1 MNPATTVKRISRRF
15 GVWRYS
21 AIELLA
27 ALILLLAVM
36 PFLES
41 SPRGELIEAALL
53 TLVLVTAGLAVGG
66 RSQTLWAAML
76 LLLPTLIAKWTQHLC
91 PHLLSPLVP
100 LVLSMIFTGYVAANI
115 LRFILR
121 ASLVNAE
128 VICAGISVYILTGL
142 LWAFGYVLVYQLTPA
157 AFSIHTDPHDPLAM
171 TSFNAFYFSICTLST
186 VGFGDIT
193 PVSKVA
199 RTLAFMEAMTGVFYV
214 AILISRLVSMYHS
227 KVDSRAEH
235 DSQS

>member
-1 MNPATTVKRISRRF
+1 MNPASTVKRFTHRF

-27 ALILLLAVM
+27 ALLLLIVVM

-41 SPRGELIEAALL
+41 SPSGEFIEAALL

-66 RSQTLWAAML
+66 RRKTLYAAML
-76 LLLPTLIAKWTQHLC
+76 LLLPTIIAKWTQHLF
-91 PHLLSPLVP
+91 PQLLSPVLP
-100 LVLSMIFTGYVAANI
+100 LVLSMIFTGFVAANI

-121 ASLVNAE
+121 AALVNAE
-128 VICAGISVYILTGL
+128 VICAAISVFILTGL
-142 LWAFGYVLVYQLTPA
+142 LWTFAYVLVGQLTPD
-157 AFSIHTDPHDPLAM
+157 AFVIHTDPHDPQAM

-193 PVSKVA
+193 PISKVA
-199 RTLAFMEAMTGVFYV
+199 RTLAFLEAMAGVFYV
-214 AILISRLVSMYHS
+214 AILISRLVSMYKS
-227 KVDSRAEH
+227 KSDARE
-235 DSQS
+235 